1 MSDAERRRAR
11 QWFAKADADLTS
23 ARLLAGVSGPP
34 ETRCFLAQQGAEKYL
49 KGYLAWHGVPFRK
62 VHDLLEIL
70 NACRSVDDGF
80 RALEADCRA
89 LNPYSVQVR
98 YPGYLLDCVEEDAID
113 ALTRAGLMHDFVRG
127 RLGLEG

>member
-1 MSDAERRRAR
+1 MVRESRCRHDIGQTPGHRPHPGRPY
-11 QWFAKADADLTS
+11 L
-23 ARLLAGVSGPP
+23 GPP

-49 KGYLAWHGVPFRK
+49 KGYLSWHGVPFRK

-89 LNPYSVQVR
+89 LNPYSVQAR
-98 YPGYLLDCVEEDAID
+98 YPGYLLDCVEEDAND
-113 ALTRAGLMHDFVRG
+113 ALTRAGRMLGFVRG